1 MKQFA
6 AMILLILFTCT
17 QYSRQLAYLDCKLD
31 NISNTTKSNCDC
43 EQQYGSSQDDDK
55 ADFPVHKNHHH
66 FAADDYY
73 LNETKTIAQFSL
85 LLSVNYPALTID
97 FNSEEC
103 KDVFHPPKV

>member
-6 AMILLILFTCT
+6 ALILLSLFLCT

-31 NISNTTKSNCDC
+31 NISNTTESKCDC

-55 ADFPVHKNHHH
+55 ADFPVHKNHYH
-66 FAADDYY
+66 FAVDDYY
-73 LNETKTIAQFSL
+73 LTETKTPTQFSL
-85 LLSVNYPALTID
+85 LLSLKYPVLNID
-97 FNSEEC
+97 FNSQEC